1 MNMHQV
7 TPESIRKLRASLKLH
22 EYKNLEDIVD
32 ESSDSEV
39 LDIASELFIMQRDN
53 LEFRS

>member
-22 EYKNLEDIVD
+22 EYKNLEDMKG
-32 ESSDSEV
+32 V
-39 LDIASELFIMQRDN
+39 LTRFENNN
-53 LEFRS
+53 LPLVGFNYIYFC